1 MFGVLLALTSIPLSR
16 SVVGRMRGTPMKAAH
31 RSISA
36 LRPASHLHEEQQPA
50 GDQVERERIRQA
62 RHHQALVSAW

>member
-1 MFGVLLALTSIPLSR
+1 
-16 SVVGRMRGTPMKAAH
+16 MKAAH